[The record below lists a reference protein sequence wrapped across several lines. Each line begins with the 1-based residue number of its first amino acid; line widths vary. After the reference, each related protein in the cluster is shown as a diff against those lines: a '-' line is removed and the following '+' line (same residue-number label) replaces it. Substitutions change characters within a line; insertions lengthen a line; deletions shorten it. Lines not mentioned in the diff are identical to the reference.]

1 MDWIKRNYDQAA
13 LLLLGLVLLAMS
25 GMLIMNAMSFQDT
38 FKDIQGNVA
47 QNNKVPPPDLSGL
60 QRANE
65 ALEKPAMWQPGKDAG
80 SLFVS
85 EKYVISENR
94 PQRIKELTIQGVP
107 SAWFETYGLDVL
119 DPNVLNEDPDGD
131 GFTNHEEFEAKTD
144 PTNKASHPPYYLKLR
159 LVRFIQVPFRLILQ
173 AYDGD
178 PAKPESLS
186 FQINTV
192 DVRQPTQFPKLNEM
206 IANTKFKIVKFEHK
220 VVTNPSTG
228 TDQDVSEVTV
238 QNVETGTQIVLP
250 LEKIV
255 NSPDSYALFRY
266 LIDGKDYK
274 VKKDATFS
282 LPPDNIQLKLID
294 IKEGEAVIQT
304 PQGEKVTVSKL
315 QP

>member
-25 GMLIMNAMSFQDT
+25 GMLILNAMSFQDT
-38 FKDIQGNVA
+38 FKDIQGNVT
-47 QNNKVPPPDLSGL
+47 QNNKVTPPDMSGL
-60 QRANE
+60 QRANA
-65 ALEKPAMWQPGKDAG
+65 ALEKSAAWEPGKEKG
-80 SLFVS
+80 SLFIS

-94 PQRIKELTIQGVP
+94 PQRIKELSVQGVP

-119 DPNVLNEDPDGD
+119 NPNVLNEDADGD
-131 GFTNHEEFEAKTD
+131 GFTNREEFDAKTD
-144 PTNKASHPPYYLKLR
+144 PTKKESHPPYYLKLR

-178 PAKPESLS
+178 PAKPETLS

-192 DVRQPTQFPKLNEM
+192 DVRQPTQFLKLNET
-206 IANTKFKIVKFEHK
+206 IANTKFKLIKFQHK
-220 VVTNPSTG
+220 TITNASTG
-228 TDQDVSEVTV
+228 TEQDVSELIV
-238 QNVETGTQIVLP
+238 QNVETGDQIVLP
-250 LEKIV
+250 LEKIG
-255 NSPDSYALFRY
+255 NSPDSFALFRY

-274 VKKDATFS
+274 VKKDKTFL
-282 LPPDNIQLKLID
+282 LPPDNIELKVVD

-304 PQGEKVTVSKL
+304 PQGEKVTVPKL

>member
-13 LLLLGLVLLAMS
+13 LLLLGLVLLVMS
-25 GMLIMNAMSFQDT
+25 GMLILNANSFQDT
-38 FKDIQGNVA
+38 FKDIQGAVA
-47 QNNKVPPPDLSGL
+47 QNGKVPPPDLGPL
-60 QRANE
+60 ERATA
-65 ALEKPAMWQPGKDAG
+65 ALAKPAIWDAG
-80 SLFVS
+80 KEKGSFFVS

-94 PQRIKELTIQGVP
+94 PQRIKELSIQGVP
-107 SAWFETYGLDVL
+107 STWFETYGLDVL
-119 DPNVLNEDPDGD
+119 NPNILNEDADGD
-131 GFTNHEEFEAKTD
+131 GFTNREEFDAKTD
-144 PTNKASHPPYYLKLR
+144 PTKKDSHPPLVTKLR
-159 LVRFIQVPFRLILQ
+159 LARFIQVPFRLILQ

-192 DVRQPTQFPKLNEM
+192 DVKQPTLFLKLNED
-206 IANTKFKIVKFEHK
+206 IPKTKFKITKFEHK
-220 VVTNPSTG
+220 AITNANTG
-228 TDQDVSEVTV
+228 VEQDVSELTV
-238 QNVETGTQIVLP
+238 QNTETGDEIVMP

-274 VKKDATFS
+274 VKKDKTFL
-282 LPPDNIQLKLID
+282 LPPDNIELKVID

-304 PQGEKVTVSKL
+304 PQGEKVTISKL